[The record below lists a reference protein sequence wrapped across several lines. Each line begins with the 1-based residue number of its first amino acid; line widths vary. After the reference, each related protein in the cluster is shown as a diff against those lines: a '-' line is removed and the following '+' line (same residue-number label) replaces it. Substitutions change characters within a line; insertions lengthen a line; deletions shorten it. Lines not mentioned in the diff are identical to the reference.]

1 MREWGNS
8 KALLS
13 SSGFNVTPVFSPWS
27 WAFFVP
33 SRRQHMAGLWHRTFG
48 TEKKKGCR
56 LFLGL
61 TLCVSM
67 LFPLHAI
74 AGESEKA
81 IVKGVIKLRG
91 RPTSDAVVSV
101 GGMPQ
106 VDARSQIARAVM
118 DQRGLKFIPR
128 VLAVLA
134 GTTVDF
140 PNNDRTFH
148 NAFSPSETKRFD
160 LGLYAPQKTRSVRF
174 ENPGVVRILCNVHP
188 NMEAFIVVKDHPY
201 FAVPDGRGNYRINN
215 VPLGKHQLEVWHP
228 EYGTKTVSFNLAY
241 AGEVLVVDLELRTG
255 R

>member
-1 MREWGNS
+1 M
-8 KALLS
+8 ADLS
-13 SSGFNVTPVFSPWS
+13 
-27 WAFFVP
+27 
-33 SRRQHMAGLWHRTFG
+33 HRTIG

-67 LFPLHAI
+67 LFPLLAI
-74 AGESEKA
+74 AGESDKA

-91 RPTSDAVVSV
+91 RPTADAVVSG

-128 VLAVLA
+128 VLAVLV
-134 GTTVDF
+134 GT
-140 PNNDRTFH
+140 NNDKTFH

-201 FAVPDGRGNYRINN
+201 FAVADGRGNYRINN

-228 EYGTKTVSFNLAY
+228 EYGTKTVSISLAY
-241 AGEVLVVDLELRTG
+241 AGEVLVIDLDLVR
-255 R
+255 

>member
-1 MREWGNS
+1 M
-8 KALLS
+8 ADLS
-13 SSGFNVTPVFSPWS
+13 
-27 WAFFVP
+27 
-33 SRRQHMAGLWHRTFG
+33 HRTFG
-48 TEKKKGCR
+48 TEKKKGGR

-61 TLCVSM
+61 TLYVSM
-67 LFPLHAI
+67 LFPLLAI

-91 RPTSDAVVSV
+91 RPTADAVVSV

-106 VDARSQIARAVM
+106 ADARFQIARAVM
-118 DQRGLKFIPR
+118 DQRDLKFNPR

-140 PNNDRTFH
+140 PNNDKTFH
-148 NAFSPSETKRFD
+148 NAFSPSDTKRFD
-160 LGLYAPQKTRSVRF
+160 LGLYAPQKSRSVRF

-215 VPLGKHQLEVWHP
+215 VPLGKYQLEVWHP
-228 EYGTKTVSFNLAY
+228 EYGTKTVSFRLAY
-241 AGEVLVVDLELRTG
+241 AGEVLVIDLDLVR
-255 R
+255 

>member
-1 MREWGNS
+1 M
-8 KALLS
+8 ADLS
-13 SSGFNVTPVFSPWS
+13 
-27 WAFFVP
+27 
-33 SRRQHMAGLWHRTFG
+33 HRTIG
-48 TEKKKGCR
+48 TEKKKGWR

-61 TLCVSM
+61 TLCVSR
-67 LFPLHAI
+67 LFPLLAI
-74 AGESEKA
+74 AGESDKA

-91 RPTSDAVVSV
+91 RPTADAVVSG

-128 VLAVLA
+128 VLAVLV

-140 PNNDRTFH
+140 PNNDKTFH

-201 FAVPDGRGNYRINN
+201 FAVADGRGNYRINN

-228 EYGTKTVSFNLAY
+228 EYGTKTVSISLAY
-241 AGEVLVVDLELRTG
+241 AGEVLVIDLDLVR
-255 R
+255 

>member
-1 MREWGNS
+1 MGD
-8 KALLS
+8 LS
-13 SSGFNVTPVFSPWS
+13 
-27 WAFFVP
+27 
-33 SRRQHMAGLWHRTFG
+33 HRTFG

-61 TLCVSM
+61 TLYVSM
-67 LFPLHAI
+67 LFPLLAI
-74 AGESEKA
+74 AAESEKA

-106 VDARSQIARAVM
+106 VDARFQIARAVM
-118 DQRGLKFIPR
+118 DQRDLKFNPR

-140 PNNDRTFH
+140 PNNDKTFH

-160 LGLYAPQKTRSVRF
+160 LGLYPPQKSRSVRF

-215 VPLGKHQLEVWHP
+215 VPLGKYQLEVWHP
-228 EYGTKTVSFNLAY
+228 EYATKTVSFTVAY
-241 AGEVLVVDLELRTG
+241 AGEVLVIDLDLVR
-255 R
+255 